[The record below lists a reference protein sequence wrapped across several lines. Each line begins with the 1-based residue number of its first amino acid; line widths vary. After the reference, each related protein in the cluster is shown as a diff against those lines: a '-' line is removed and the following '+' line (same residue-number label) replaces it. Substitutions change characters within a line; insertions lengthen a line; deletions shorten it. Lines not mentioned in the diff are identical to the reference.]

1 MTGWE
6 RRPFPGI
13 DEEIARWT
21 LDHPPGL
28 ATVRAALQRVLR
40 DHLPASAADP
50 IDLAERLL
58 IVATEL
64 AGNALRHA
72 RPPTVVALLRADG
85 HLIVDV
91 IDNQPGASPVV
102 DSQRRPG
109 AGGLGLVLAEQL
121 AEDVGWFPAGGRKH
135 VWAQFTI
142 PTGNTRASS
151 IATS

>member
-1 MTGWE
+1 MTGWK
-6 RRPFPGI
+6 RRSLPDI

-21 LDHPPGL
+21 LDQPPEL
-28 ATVRAALQRVLR
+28 AAVRTALHRVLR
-40 DHLPASAADP
+40 DRLPGSTDDLE
-50 IDLAERLL
+50 DLAERLV

-72 RPPTVVALLRADG
+72 RPPTVVVLLRADG

-91 IDNQPGASPVV
+91 IDSEPGSGPAV

-109 AGGLGLVLAEQL
+109 EGGLGLPLAEHL
-121 AEDVGWFPAGGRKH
+121 AEDVGWFTAGRRKH

-142 PTGNTRASS
+142 RP
-151 IATS
+151 AT